1 MEDQLEWERSLKSA
15 TGKDQDDSNLQALRD
30 SLKQLQ
36 SKVSLISVGLVSDI
50 MQFSPFI

>member
-15 TGKDQDDSNLQALRD
+15 TGKDQDDSNLAALRD